1 METSRSHY
9 LCLLFFCFISISTS
23 TQNSCVHQ
31 NTVLKKNH
39 IALFI
44 FGDSLFDVGNNNY
57 LHNPIFLTN
66 FTPYGTT
73 YFHYP
78 SGRFSDGR
86 LIPDFIAE
94 KLKLPLIPP
103 YLHPGHHDFT
113 DGANFA
119 SAGAGALVETHQGYE
134 GRVVDLK
141 TQVVQMKNTKK
152 EIRKQIGDAET
163 TKLLSKAIYLIS
175 IEGNDYLAPSAVF
188 KSFSEKD
195 YVAIVMGNLTSVVKD
210 IYKIGGRRFGFIG
223 MGAFDCSPNLRAFE
237 QNKGGCDEVASVI
250 IKLHN
255 EALAKLL
262 KELQSQLEEFQYS
275 YFDFYTTL
283 TERIKNP
290 LKYGFKDSKMACC
303 GAGVY
308 RGMLSSCGLVKGY
321 EVCEDVSEYVFFDY
335 VHPTEKLYNQLSD
348 IIWSGTDND
357 TIPYNLK
364 TLVMTHE

>member
-1 METSRSHY
+1 METSRSH
-9 LCLLFFCFISISTS
+9 LCLLLFFFIISISTS

-31 NTVLKKNH
+31 NSLKKNH

-57 LHNPIFLTN
+57 LNNPIGLAN
-66 FTPYGTT
+66 FTPYGLT

-103 YLHPGHHDFT
+103 YLHPGYHEFT

-119 SAGAGALVETHQGYE
+119 SGGAGALVETHQGDE
-134 GRVVDLK
+134 GRVLDLK
-141 TQVVQMKNTKK
+141 TQVVKMKNVKK

-175 IEGNDYLAPSAVF
+175 IGGNDYLAPSSVF
-188 KSFSEKD
+188 KSFSQKD
-195 YVAIVMGNLTSVVKD
+195 YVAMVLGNLTSVVKD
-210 IYKIGGRRFGFIG
+210 IYKIGGRKFGFIG
-223 MGAFDCSPNLRAFE
+223 MGAFDCAPQMRAFE
-237 QNKGGCDEVASVI
+237 QNKGGCDEQVSTI
-250 IKLHN
+250 IRLHN
-255 EALAKLL
+255 EALPKLL
-262 KELQSQLEEFQYS
+262 KEIQSQLEEFQYL

-290 LKYGFKDSKMACC
+290 LKYGFKDSKEACC

-321 EVCEDVSEYVFFDY
+321 EVCEDVSEYVFFDS
-335 VHPTEKLYNQLSD
+335 VHPTEKLYDQLSD
-348 IIWSGTDND
+348 IIWSGIDND

-364 TLVMTHE
+364 TLVMIHE